1 MKCLTAGVKVIM
13 VTGDQAITATAIARQ
28 VNIIKAESKTV
39 EEVMEERGCSWED
52 AFPHAQA
59 VVITGTRLMEACKA
73 EEGRP
78 EAEKGKTLERWL
90 QKDEIVFARTTP
102 AQKLIIV
109 KGNQDLGRIVAVT
122 GDGVNDSPAIKKA
135 DIGIAMGITGSDVA
149 KDAADM
155 ILLSDDFS
163 NIVIGIEEGRK
174 IFDNLKKSI
183 CYTLTSN
190 IPEIWPFLSLI
201 IFRLPLPLS
210 TVLILTIDLGTDI
223 ITAISFGHELGE
235 LDIMSRQPRR
245 VTDHMV
251 TR

>member
-1 MKCLTAGVKVIM
+1 M
-13 VTGDQAITATAIARQ
+13 
-28 VNIIKAESKTV
+28 
-39 EEVMEERGCSWED
+39 
-52 AFPHAQA
+52 
-59 VVITGTRLMEACKA
+59 
-73 EEGRP
+73 
-78 EAEKGKTLERWL
+78 
-90 QKDEIVFARTTP
+90 FARTTP

-245 VTDHMV
+245 ITDHMV
-251 TR
+251 TRQMLTWAYM